1 MVLFSGVTAAL
12 PAESAAATASRG
24 REGGRDIRRTKSPDY
39 SLTFLPTPPPLPPP
53 PPRPAFNQHVNKRK
67 VIFFLKRSGGDKGSR
82 GVVNPLDTLMEEFV
96 PVMLGPLIMQ
106 GCISVRAPPLA
117 VTTAHRSISPSSSF
131 ALGFPAL
138 FHSCISKKHIQSRPR
153 IQEKSPPRLRACHHV
168 CCCCCCCFFS
178 FKSTQGE
185 KTKTSPPVINRIV

>member
-1 MVLFSGVTAAL
+1 MVLFSGITAAL

-24 REGGRDIRRTKSPDY
+24 REGGGRGGDIRRTKSPDY
-39 SLTFLPTPPPLPPP
+39 SLTFSPTPPPLPPPPP

-96 PVMLGPLIMQ
+96 PVMLGTLIMQ

-117 VTTAHRSISPSSSF
+117 VTAAHRFISPSFSF
-131 ALGFPAL
+131 ALSFPAL
-138 FHSCISKKHIQSRPR
+138 FHSSISKKHIQSHPHIQFLEKIPSKALCMSPR
-153 IQEKSPPRLRACHHV
+153 VLL
-168 CCCCCCCFFS
+168 FF
-178 FKSTQGE
+178 FFQ
-185 KTKTSPPVINRIV
+185 INAG